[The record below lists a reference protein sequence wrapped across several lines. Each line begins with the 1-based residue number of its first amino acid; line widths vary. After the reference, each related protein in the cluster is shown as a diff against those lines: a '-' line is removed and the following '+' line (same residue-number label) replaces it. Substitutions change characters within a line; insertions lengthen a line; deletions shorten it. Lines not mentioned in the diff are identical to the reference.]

1 MRPSPLRTEIF
12 KLHIG
17 PIYAKMSTT
26 LRILR
31 THLTEERFIMKNVIC
46 TTCYVVLIILSVA
59 GEGILGFAQDEH
71 TVVLYTFETGNGK
84 TVKDHS
90 GKGNDGELMGPKWGE
105 GKPGGG
111 LVFGGNG
118 PRDFVEIP
126 DSESLDLV
134 EGLTVE
140 MWLYLEAWSTAGGT
154 GATKEL
160 AYKVGPRSD
169 KKVLIRMTTDA
180 LAWGAAVLEG
190 KTDMPLKKWVHMAGT
205 YDGKSG
211 EAKIYIDGVL
221 DAEGKIGGNITPNND
236 VLWLGR
242 GAGPFLQGRMDEV
255 RISNIARSEQEIQEL
270 MNKGIEGVLA
280 VKPQDKLATTW
291 GKLKSDFAR

>member
-1 MRPSPLRTEIF
+1 MRNAILPLCRLMLVFLLITEGS
-12 KLHIG
+12 L
-17 PIYAKMSTT
+17 
-26 LRILR
+26 L
-31 THLTEERFIMKNVIC
+31 C
-46 TTCYVVLIILSVA
+46 
-59 GEGILGFAQDEH
+59 FAQDEH
-71 TVVLYTFETGNGK
+71 TVLLYTFESGTGK
-84 TVKDHS
+84 VVKDLSEH
-90 GKGNDGELMGPKWGE
+90 KNDGELMGPKWGE
-105 GKPGGG
+105 GNPGGG
-111 LVFGGNG
+111 LVFGGNA

-126 DSESLDLV
+126 DSDSLDLT

-180 LAWGAAVLEG
+180 QAWGAAVVAG
-190 KTDMPLKKWVHMAGT
+190 KTDMPLKKWTHIAGT
-205 YDGKSG
+205 YDAKSG

-221 DAEGKIGGNITPNND
+221 DGDGKINGEIVPNTD

-242 GAGPFLQGRMDEV
+242 GAGPFLEGRMDEV
-255 RISNIARSEQEIQEL
+255 RISNIARPQQEIQEL

-280 VKPQDKLATTW
+280 VNPQGKLAITW
-291 GKLKSDFAR
+291 GKLKLDFAR